1 MFGWYHRVGTR
12 CYREGTLA
20 SKASQPLG
28 LRRDSKSH
36 LSIQKCNPSQGV
48 EEDKPD
54 EARIPLSVRALARP
68 SPLQFN
74 YVGKGSDARPPQS
87 GFARQLPLYDLRF
100 ASVDKGSDT
109 RPPQSGFA
117 RQLPLYDLRFASVDK
132 GSDTYQMIYRDINE
146 IFAYIGL
153 ISVGAGLVSD
163 LKLRVYRVNGPS
175 SRKA

>member
-1 MFGWYHRVGTR
+1 MIGWRDSFGWYHRVQTR

-109 RPPQSGFA
+109 
-117 RQLPLYDLRFASVDK
+117 
-132 GSDTYQMIYRDINE
+132 YQMIYRDINE

-153 ISVGAGLVSD
+153 ISVGSGLVSD
-163 LKLRVYRVNGPS
+163 LNLRACRLNGPS